1 MERIMTDTDGKAR
14 GMGNLKQM
22 PRFFADLFQ
31 VQNNTCM
38 IRRSLFDLPPVCAFH
53 TLANA

>member
-22 PRFFADLFQ
+22 PRHFADLFQ
-31 VQNNTCM
+31 VQNNTCL
-38 IRRSLFDLPPVCAFH
+38 IRRSLFDLPPVCVFH